1 MISFSFGNHPLPV
14 RRSGKHFLS
23 TPSPMKAAVEALVD
37 GLWRSVVADREVLK
51 RTLGLRAPITISR
64 RRDVAHAVEL
74 LAVRGVR
81 LDANRNILH
90 RRGRAVVQRRPP
102 RRRRTRERHAR
113 SAPGE
118 IIVPR
123 ASGIKLFPRLRQNS
137 RVQSAAVQHSPHPA
151 GVNRS
156 APKVISAAGPAQ
168 ADSRGSLGRRTIAT
182 RPEQLLHGQERPRR
196 PMQ

>member
-118 IIVPR
+118 MIVPR
-123 ASGIKLFPRLRQNS
+123 ASGIKLLPQRPVSRIAPGTAGQNQKISLFIAQIRNPCYTLSERRINPEFS
-137 RVQSAAVQHSPHPA
+137 RSTFH
-151 GVNRS
+151 R
-156 APKVISAAGPAQ
+156 
-168 ADSRGSLGRRTIAT
+168 RGQGRA
-182 RPEQLLHGQERPRR
+182 
-196 PMQ
+196 